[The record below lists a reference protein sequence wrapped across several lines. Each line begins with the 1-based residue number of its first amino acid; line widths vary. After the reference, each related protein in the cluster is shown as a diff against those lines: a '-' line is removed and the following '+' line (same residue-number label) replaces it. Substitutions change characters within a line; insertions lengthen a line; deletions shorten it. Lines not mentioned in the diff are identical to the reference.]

1 MQGTAWTRRGLLH
14 WGGISLAVAAT
25 PLGGVLGCGRAIP
38 PATGV
43 PAGGVAPASIA
54 FATLYKE
61 DPSWQLSKRQLSD
74 FEAKFPNIKV
84 EPDWISG
91 STTDYL
97 KKVQTYFASGLQ
109 PDVLYIHYLQ
119 TATFGAQG
127 VLLDLNKHAQQ
138 DKSFQASDLIQGVA
152 DHFRYRDK
160 PVGVPW
166 YSGPHTLLYN
176 KTLFQKLGVKTPDEY
191 EREGKWTWETLR
203 EAAQKLTR
211 GAPGGPD
218 RTVGLQTD
226 LLPRLGRWERW
237 VWQNGGELFDK
248 ERTKSQFTAPAAAA
262 AFAYVADLVT
272 KDRVVVT
279 AEEATQLVPR
289 GSAFLSGR
297 VGMQYGIA
305 RDAMTA
311 PVEAAKSGGYEL
323 GLVPLPKGKGG
334 RQNIDGPQA
343 YGVGAASKAPD
354 VAWQLARWW
363 ADERPQEQ
371 RLELGASVP
380 VRKSM
385 SRSKAFVESLR
396 PFESAGTLEEASRT
410 VRAPFSP
417 ANLGDVERAVDEA
430 WNAVL
435 AGQKTIKDALDQM
448 TSQVDPLLK
457 GL

>member
-152 DHFRYRDK
+152 DHFATATSRWGYLGTSGAMRPAVQQDL
-160 PVGVPW
+160 VPEAGRQDTGRVRW
-166 YSGPHTLLYN
+166 KEAT
-176 KTLFQKLGVKTPDEY
+176 
-191 EREGKWTWETLR
+191 RETLR
-203 EAAQKLTR
+203 EAL
-211 GAPGGPD
+211 
-218 RTVGLQTD
+218 
-226 LLPRLGRWERW
+226 
-237 VWQNGGELFDK
+237 
-248 ERTKSQFTAPAAAA
+248 
-262 AFAYVADLVT
+262 
-272 KDRVVVT
+272 
-279 AEEATQLVPR
+279 
-289 GSAFLSGR
+289 
-297 VGMQYGIA
+297 
-305 RDAMTA
+305 
-311 PVEAAKSGGYEL
+311 
-323 GLVPLPKGKGG
+323 
-334 RQNIDGPQA
+334 
-343 YGVGAASKAPD
+343 
-354 VAWQLARWW
+354 
-363 ADERPQEQ
+363 
-371 RLELGASVP
+371 
-380 VRKSM
+380 
-385 SRSKAFVESLR
+385 RS
-396 PFESAGTLEEASRT
+396 
-410 VRAPFSP
+410 
-417 ANLGDVERAVDEA
+417 
-430 WNAVL
+430 
-435 AGQKTIKDALDQM
+435 
-448 TSQVDPLLK
+448 
-457 GL
+457 